1 MTLPVLAG
9 LALLVAT
16 SAPPKGRWEQQ
27 WKRARALTAALDF
40 EGALPVLKGLVGE
53 PEVPPGP
60 RAQMLLELGI
70 THLNL
75 GDDGAASSAFRR
87 ALAFDAAAALPPLAP
102 PKAVQLLEQERAKM
116 PAPEPAP
123 APAPAVVAPEP
134 APAPAPKVEPAPEAA
149 LSAEPRPEEPRWR
162 SKLPFAITAVLGA
175 GGLATGVAL
184 ALESQRIAKELETTP
199 HLAMQ
204 VDALTGQRNAFGAG
218 AVAGYAVGGVL
229 LTLALVLL
237 IRSLGE

>member
-1 MTLPVLAG
+1 MFPVLAG

-16 SAPPKGRWEQQ
+16 SAPPKARWEQQ
-27 WKRARALTAALDF
+27 WKRARAMTAALDF

-60 RAQMLLELGI
+60 RAEMLLELGI

-87 ALAFDAAAALPPLAP
+87 ALAFDPAAQLSPLAP
-102 PKAVQLLEQERAKM
+102 PKAMQLLEQERAKM
-116 PAPEPAP
+116 PPPEPAP
-123 APAPAVVAPEP
+123 AKAPVATVAPEAAAPP
-134 APAPAPKVEPAPEAA
+134 APVEPAPEAVVVT
-149 LSAEPRPEEPRWR
+149 EPAPASRWS
-162 SKLPFAITAVLGA
+162 SKLPFALTAVLGA

-184 ALESQRIAKELETTP
+184 ALESQRVAEELETTP

-204 VDALTGQRNAFGAG
+204 VAALQGQRSAFGVG
-218 AVAGYAVGGVL
+218 AVVGYAVGGAL

-237 IRSLGE
+237 IRSL